1 MRLIHILFFVLLF
14 SPAFAQVKQLP
25 NAVTSSGGEPYSLI
39 NTANALA
46 ASNPQAA
53 MDTIQNALE
62 LSFKIQDYRAQ
73 GHCYLSLGTINY
85 NLERYKIA
93 AQNYHLALDL
103 FLRINDREGL
113 FYGAKHLAITQ
124 EALGLFDLS
133 LINYEEALRIAR
145 ESKSNKEII
154 EILESMGRVEFNRG
168 NYTEALSYYQEV
180 EKLESGKGGSNQ
192 KVKTLNK
199 IGKVYEEL
207 DDSASAMNYYEQGRV
222 LAEANNDV
230 VNISNYYSNV
240 SSLSLRGN
248 NVEQAIQSQEQAV
261 DINRKANNPVMENKA
276 ALELANIHLQADNSI
291 AAIPY
296 LKRVLDLSQTLGEI
310 QSRKEAFKGL
320 SEAYENIGNYQ
331 EALESYKSYVT
342 AADSVLALKEADLL
356 ARLELAEQLNE
367 REKEIELLTLDQKLN
382 EQRIDNLEKDTLI
395 NEASMERQRLINFGL
410 MGLLLTL
417 AVSATLIYLGQLKTK
432 RANRQ
437 LALKNLRGQM
447 NPHFIFNALN
457 SVNNFIA
464 SNDERSANKYLSE
477 FSRLMRQVLD
487 QSKAELISLE
497 AELEVLRRY
506 LELEHLRFPGLFEY
520 QIEVEES
527 MQTDRQF
534 LPPMLI
540 QPFLENAIWHGL
552 RYRQK
557 DGGKLQLSIR
567 NGSGKLTIE
576 ILDNGIGREKSKAL
590 KTQNQKRYK
599 STAMKNI
606 EERMTLLS
614 EEYKASFEIAIENA
628 ESDEEYPGT
637 KVTLIIPVNE
647 KQNA

>member
-1 MRLIHILFFVLLF
+1 LLS

-25 NAVTSSGGEPYSLI
+25 NAVPSKGGEPYSLI

-85 NLERYKIA
+85 NLERYKVA

-124 EALGLFDLS
+124 EAIGLFDLS

-331 EALESYKSYVT
+331 EALESYKSYVS

-520 QIEVEES
+520 QIDVEES

-557 DGGKLQLSIR
+557 DGGKLQLCIR

-576 ILDNGIGREKSKAL
+576 IMDNGIGREKSKAL

-606 EERMTLLS
+606 EERMSLLS
-614 EEYKASFEIAIENA
+614 EEYKASFEIAIDDA

-637 KVTLIIPVNE
+637 KVTLTIPVNE